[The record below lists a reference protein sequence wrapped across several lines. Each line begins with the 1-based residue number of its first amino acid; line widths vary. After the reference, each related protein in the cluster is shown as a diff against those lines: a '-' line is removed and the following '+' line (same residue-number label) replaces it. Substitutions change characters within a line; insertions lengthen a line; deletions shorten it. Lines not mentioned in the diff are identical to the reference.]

1 MAFWKV
7 YVKVGFGMYE
17 MLKNDF
23 QLSLKKKEVFYFK
36 LVYSLP
42 EKYD

>member
-7 YVKVGFGMYE
+7 SVKVGSGMYE
-17 MLKNDF
+17 MFKNDF
-23 QLSLKKKEVFYFK
+23 QLSPKKDVFYFK